1 MNWLNRQRVR
11 TRLWVLCALALLG
24 MALLQV
30 VSLRG
35 LHDSMLDE
43 RKGKIRTQVETA
55 AGIITHYQALAGS
68 GVLSDADA
76 RKAAVEALRGVR
88 FDKTD
93 YFFIFNTE
101 HVYQL
106 LPTVPEREGKYFG
119 DMKDSSGKLFIR
131 DLVSVARQGG
141 GFVDYEFPRG
151 ANLPPEPKLSY
162 THLVP
167 GWDWVVGTGVYIDD
181 IDRAFRDAALASL
194 GTLALLAA
202 GILALAWMVTRSI
215 VRQLGGEPAQGIQAM
230 EKVARGDLRV
240 EIGNAP
246 PGSMLAALGNM
257 ARSLRE
263 VMRDIAGDATALNA
277 QAESV
282 ASASHQISG
291 AASRQSDATAAMA
304 AAMEELTVSINHISD
319 GAATTEQA
327 SRQAAELSHNGVS
340 QIGEA
345 KAAIQAIHG
354 SVTQTSEKVRSLD
367 NAAGEIS
374 GIAAVIKEIAGQTN
388 LLALNAA
395 IEAARAG
402 EQGRGF
408 AVVADEVRKLAER
421 TASATVNIEQMLAS
435 VQSETREVVT
445 VMEQTVPQ
453 VARGVG
459 ITQEI
464 AELLGHINTGTGNIL
479 ANLAEIA
486 SATREQST
494 ASTSI
499 ATQVEQVSQMA
510 EETTQSVHHAEQSAE
525 QIAQVSRRLRDIVGK
540 FQI

>member
-1 MNWLNRQRVR
+1 M
-11 TRLWVLCALALLG
+11 
-24 MALLQV
+24 
-30 VSLRG
+30 
-35 LHDSMLDE
+35 
-43 RKGKIRTQVETA
+43 I
-55 AGIITHYQALAGS
+55 
-68 GVLSDADA
+68 
-76 RKAAVEALRGVR
+76 
-88 FDKTD
+88 
-93 YFFIFNTE
+93 
-101 HVYQL
+101 
-106 LPTVPEREGKYFG
+106 
-119 DMKDSSGKLFIR
+119 
-131 DLVSVARQGG
+131 
-141 GFVDYEFPRG
+141 
-151 ANLPPEPKLSY
+151 
-162 THLVP
+162 
-167 GWDWVVGTGVYIDD
+167 GTGVYIDD
-181 IDRAFRDAALASL
+181 IDRAFREAALASL

-327 SRQAAELSHNGVS
+327 SRQAAELSHGGVS

-464 AELLGHINTGTGNIL
+464 AELLGHINAGTGNTL
-479 ANLAEIA
+479 AHLAEIA